1 MFRGRAEECV
11 FNVFGREGGI
21 VDAVWTPFGT
31 GLDPV
36 DEDCGDSSD
45 KVVCHSDGALS
56 ISRNQRPEVKGHT
69 AKAVATAISF
79 NKV

>member
-36 DEDCGDSSD
+36 D
-45 KVVCHSDGALS
+45 
-56 ISRNQRPEVKGHT
+56 
-69 AKAVATAISF
+69 
-79 NKV
+79 